1 MMHGALTGIVLFLS
15 SYLHLQSSQP
25 PSTLFQIH
33 SDSPIE
39 EEKSPI
45 PSPKKLSTRLSKVRE
60 LCSTAAFIH
69 RQKVLEEPYLLQDF
83 TVADIGC
90 DHSQLSIGLI
100 QSDIADNVIAVD
112 RMNSPLNIGRENA
125 HDAGEDVKSRI
136 EFRLGEGLDPLRP
149 NDGVKAV
156 CIAGVGARCIIDIL
170 ESSYTHGD
178 TENGD
183 KDSLRIL
190 GVEHLVLQPVSP
202 HPQYM
207 IPLRRWLE
215 ERHWSIENET
225 ITKNRKR
232 LYLNILASDANVLS
246 KHHDEDK
253 IPKLSDED
261 LILPSSLRN
270 RVHLYLTDSALNT
283 TNCSSTTINNE
294 VEMWK
299 NYIAEY
305 GNWAS
310 STARSDTYDKGVG
323 VSREKIATVL
333 ATEEEILFKLSAT

>member
-1 MMHGALTGIVLFLS
+1 MHGALTGIVLYLP
-15 SYLHLQSSQP
+15 SYNIHLQSSQP
-25 PSTLFQIH
+25 PAKLFQIH
-33 SDSPIE
+33 LEDAESQHAI
-39 EEKSPI
+39 PI
-45 PSPKKLSTRLSKVRE
+45 PSLKKLSTRLGKVRE

-69 RQKVLEEPYLLQDF
+69 RQKKKVLGESPPHLQDF
-83 TVADIGC
+83 NVADIGC
-90 DHSQLSIGLI
+90 DHAQLSVGLI
-100 QSDIADNVIAVD
+100 QSDVADNVIAVD

-125 HDAGEDVKSRI
+125 HNAGEDVESRI

-170 ESSYTHGD
+170 ESSYTHDGD
-178 TENGD
+178 SEDEGGN

-202 HPQYM
+202 HPQHM

-215 ERHWSIENET
+215 ERHWSIQNET
-225 ITKNRKR
+225 ITMNRKR
-232 LYLNILASDANVLS
+232 LYLNILASDANVSS
-246 KHHDEDK
+246 KHRDEDK
-253 IPKLSDED
+253 TAKLSDED
-261 LILPSSLRN
+261 LVLPSTLKN
-270 RVHLYLTDSALNT
+270 RVHLNMVDSTPNADKSAT
-283 TNCSSTTINNE
+283 ISTE

-333 ATEEEILFKLSAT
+333 ANEENLLK